1 MGVSCCAR
9 EINKNEELNNCETI
23 SDIRD
28 YLYNKLEL
36 AQLEQEEIELYLN
49 EKDKIPSSIEV
60 EGLSE
65 EDLNKRILYLNEM
78 KECINNLDEL
88 LKNNQELDAI
98 DVRNSLKEFNIMY
111 RYIYDDSKRYLKW
124 FSVFKTYAESN
135 TSKN

>member
-28 YLYNKLEL
+28 YLSNKLEL

-49 EKDKIPSSIEV
+49 EKDKIPSTIEV
-60 EGLSE
+60 AGLSE

>member
-49 EKDKIPSSIEV
+49 EKDKIPSTIEV

>member
-1 MGVSCCAR
+1 
-9 EINKNEELNNCETI
+9 
-23 SDIRD
+23 
-28 YLYNKLEL
+28 
-36 AQLEQEEIELYLN
+36 
-49 EKDKIPSSIEV
+49 
-60 EGLSE
+60 
-65 EDLNKRILYLNEM
+65 M